1 MNLRLPAL
9 LPFAFAFPH
18 RARLRLPLGKRTP
31 SPSRHSDFIHKSSK
45 AAAAMD
51 PMETLSTDKAT
62 FESELDLL
70 LSAPSLS
77 DSSKPTTS
85 PLSRKRSAEEA
96 NHPSKRVKTAPQGEI
111 FAVGTDDVVNVHPSR
126 RQLLSLPNTRA
137 NHNVP
142 YRPRESHKQ
151 GSQDNT
157 LWYRSN
163 KDPAGSGA
171 VYQNAGTEHTRTW
184 QTLSNSVRRQWD
196 DRKDDL
202 DYEFLVEQRRKEKLT
217 NVDRYV
223 PAVSSTPSNA
233 PKHRTVFPLEH
244 LPEDIRTRIFEYLVV
259 SSHAISIDFYWLRS
273 FVRGHGRV
281 PNVMQSAEVNGST
294 LVFPVGWNKLLAD
307 VQTMKDEMAQ
317 FKKALEV
324 REAKTRAT
332 RSPCRGLSTALLR
345 VSRKCSPAPHHAAF
359 RSRSR

>member
-1 MNLRLPAL
+1 
-9 LPFAFAFPH
+9 
-18 RARLRLPLGKRTP
+18 
-31 SPSRHSDFIHKSSK
+31 
-45 AAAAMD
+45 
-51 PMETLSTDKAT
+51 MEALSTDKTT

-77 DSSKPTTS
+77 DSSKSITS
-85 PLSRKRSAEEA
+85 PLSRKRSAEEGNA
-96 NHPSKRVKTAPQGEI
+96 PSKRVKTAPQGEI
-111 FAVGTDDVVNVHPSR
+111 FAVGTDNIVNVHPSR
-126 RQLLSLPNTRA
+126 RQLLSLPNARATRK
-137 NHNVP
+137 VP
-142 YRPRESHKQ
+142 SHPRESHRQ
-151 GSQDNT
+151 GSQDTT
-157 LWYRSN
+157 LWYRAD
-163 KDPAGSGA
+163 KDTAGSGV
-171 VYQNAGTEHTRTW
+171 VYQNGGTAQTRTW

-223 PAVSSTPSNA
+223 PAVSPTPSNA
-233 PKHRTVFPLEH
+233 PKRRTVFPLER
-244 LPEDIRTRIFEYLVV
+244 LPEDIRTRIFAYLLV
-259 SSHAISIDFYWLRS
+259 SQAISIDFYWLRS
-273 FVRGHGRV
+273 FIRGHARV